1 MYCSIHFFFFVDTL
15 RCNNVFYT
23 LMYTLLYQFKS
34 LTTRPITATTFLLT
48 SPQSLLYIDIS
59 IEILKRTVQFD
70 SAIH

>member
-1 MYCSIHFFFFVDTL
+1 
-15 RCNNVFYT
+15 
-23 LMYTLLYQFKS
+23 MYTLLYQFKS